1 MSADLHYAPQTAMPD
16 TRTVEIVTI
25 DIEERDGLFYATSPD
40 LPEMLLAHHDI
51 ATVLE
56 QIPVIVSAI
65 YEHERGASVSVMPA
79 VARAAKPLQPM
90 HRPWAVIPREPLARA
105 SA

>member
-1 MSADLHYAPQTAMPD
+1 MTK
-16 TRTVEIVTI
+16 TRIVEIVTI
-25 DIEERDGLFYATSPD
+25 DIEEREGLFYASSVD

-51 ATVLE
+51 GTVLE

-65 YEHERGASVSVMPA
+65 YEHERGQHVSVMPA
-79 VARAAKPLQPM
+79 IQRTKKPTRPM
-90 HRPWAVIPREPLARA
+90 HRPWAVIPCDAPAQV

>member
-1 MSADLHYAPQTAMPD
+1 MTDA
-16 TRTVEIVTI
+16 RTVEILTI

-40 LPEMLLAHHDI
+40 LPEMMLAHHDI
-51 ATVLE
+51 GTVLE

-65 YEHERGASVSVMPA
+65 YEHERGQQVSVLPA
-79 VARAAKPLQPM
+79 TQRSMKRARPM
-90 HRPWAVIPREPLARA
+90 HRPWAVIPCGPSAQA